1 MMCASKIKRWIVLRW
16 MINTGMVYKGSGMVC
31 KGLIMVCKRSGLVV
45 NGSGVVCKQLKM
57 IGGHTLK
64 MSQYKR

>member
-1 MMCASKIKRWIVLRW
+1 

-31 KGLIMVCKRSGLVV
+31 KGLIMVRKRSGLVV
-45 NGSGVVCKQLKM
+45 DGSGVVCKQLKM

>member
-1 MMCASKIKRWIVLRW
+1 
-16 MINTGMVYKGSGMVC
+16 MINTGMVYKGSMVC
-31 KGLIMVCKRSGLVV
+31 KGLIMVWKRSGLVV